1 MYWAKKRLNC
11 PSSVHFR
18 TLQNREQC
26 GMKIK
31 LRGKRSLHLSPN
43 SLTLRS
49 DQHVNS
55 LYIIHTLS
63 IIEVL
68 RILKLIR

>member
-1 MYWAKKRLNC
+1 MYWTKKRLNC

-31 LRGKRSLHLSPN
+31 LRGKRSLHISLT
-43 SLTLRS
+43 LTLRS
-49 DQHVNS
+49 DQHISS

-63 IIEVL
+63 NIEVL

>member
-1 MYWAKKRLNC
+1 MYWTKKRLNC

-31 LRGKRSLHLSPN
+31 LRGKRSLHLS
-43 SLTLRS
+43 LTL
-49 DQHVNS
+49 
-55 LYIIHTLS
+55 
-63 IIEVL
+63 
-68 RILKLIR
+68 